1 MTSEGHFAVLGEAEC
16 RQLVRGGSVGR
27 VAWTSETAGSLI
39 IPVNY
44 WVEDELI
51 CFLTAPGSVLAQL
64 TNRHAVAFQIDD
76 FDDESANG
84 WSVLVQGHS
93 QAHQVDPDVHAKPW
107 ALGVRKVGLAIE
119 PEHYSGRAVSASE

>member
-1 MTSEGHFAVLGEAEC
+1 MTSEGHFAVLGGDEC

-27 VAWTSETAGSLI
+27 VAWTSETAGPLI

-44 WVEDELI
+44 WVEGELV

-64 TNRHAVAFQIDD
+64 ANRHDVAFQIDD

-93 QAHQVDPDVHAKPW
+93 QAHVADPDEHTKPW
-107 ALGVRKVGLAIE
+107 AIGVRKVGLAIV
-119 PEHYSGRAVSASE
+119 PDHYSGRAVSASE